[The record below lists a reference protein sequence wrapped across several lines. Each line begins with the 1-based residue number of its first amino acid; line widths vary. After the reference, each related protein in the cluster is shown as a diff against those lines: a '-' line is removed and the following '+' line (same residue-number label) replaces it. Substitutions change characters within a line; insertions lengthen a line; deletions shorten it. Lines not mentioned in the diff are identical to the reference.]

1 MTRPRTRRAAPAAGV
16 ALALA
21 LVASGAAVS
30 VSAGRSTPVGAAATA
45 DAALV
50 NDELVLASLDPN
62 GLPQQAVLVST
73 VTARGGQERTVED
86 PSSTTNVSYLDR
98 RGSPQTG
105 DGVVLVDVGGPGTTQ
120 VVTEATF
127 DKPLPVALHA
137 EYAVDGEV
145 LPPEGLVGVAGDVT
159 VRYTVTNT
167 TADQQ
172 TLTYRDAAGVTRSR
186 EVPVFVPFAGT
197 LTVVLPRA
205 LQLTDPGTGVRATD
219 AAGRT
224 VVRYSLLLAPPL
236 GSFQQ
241 QAVLRARTTDG
252 ATPSATLE
260 AAPATSDTDP
270 GTGFTADALR
280 GSTRGSARL
289 AEGVDELGE
298 RTGELEQGA
307 LLLADGTDQL
317 ASGAAVLAAQ
327 VNGPLLEGSRRLTA
341 GADELASA
349 SRDLTAG
356 LQQAEQGAQS
366 LSDGADGLA
375 NGLGALATGLR
386 QLADG
391 LAEAAT
397 GADRLTR
404 GAAQIA
410 DGLGSGSDGP
420 WPPAGVLPPFPE
432 PPRLTLDEL
441 AALTPEQLAAL
452 LDDYGRALTEY
463 VQALPDLDDL
473 PDGVPPPT
481 VVQSLRLLQ
490 QLTDVVVVVGRDVQG
505 LLLVAAKRTSGT
517 AAANAADLLS
527 EVCGPS
533 PVLTAPQCS
542 QLAAVAADSALAAA
556 ASGAALAV
564 NAGLFG
570 VEQRP
575 ELGAVPALRAGLER
589 VEQGVVALSAGVRS
603 GDPDDPG
610 LVEGLAALSAGID
623 ASAGAARR
631 LQAGTAGAVDGASGL
646 ASGADAL
653 VSGLSAAVDGSALL
667 TQGADALA
675 EGGRALTDGTVALGG
690 AADQLTSGAAQ
701 SAVGTAAVAEG
712 ITAVRV
718 DGIERLGDTVVAA
731 SREPALAEAW
741 LAATD
746 ARAADALPYG
756 APDGAEGNAAYR
768 LTMASLSDD
777 TTPAWQWWALGVLS
791 LAVAA
796 WGVRNRLAVRPAG

>member
-1 MTRPRTRRAAPAAGV
+1 VAPAAGV

-21 LVASGAAVS
+21 LVASGAAMTVDGPS
-30 VSAGRSTPVGAAATA
+30 STIVAAASGGA
-45 DAALV
+45 SLV
-50 NDELVLASLDPN
+50 NDELVVASLDPN
-62 GLPQQAVLVST
+62 GLAEKAVLVST
-73 VTARGGQERTVED
+73 VTDRGGQPRMVED

-105 DGVVLVDVGGPGTTQ
+105 DGVVFVEVGGPGTTQ
-120 VVTEATF
+120 AVTEATF
-127 DKPLPVALHA
+127 DKPLPLALHA
-137 EYAVDGEV
+137 EYALDGEV
-145 LPPEGLVGVAGDVT
+145 VPPDALVGASGEVT

-167 TADQQ
+167 TATQQ
-172 TLTYRDAAGVTRSR
+172 TLTYRDAAGTVRTRQ
-186 EVPVFVPFAGT
+186 VPVFVPFAGT
-197 LTVVLPRA
+197 LTVVLPRS
-205 LQLTDPGTGVRATD
+205 LEITDPGSGVRASD
-219 AAGRT
+219 ASGRT
-224 VVRYSLLLAPPL
+224 VLRYSLLLAPPL
-236 GSFQQ
+236 GTFQQ
-241 QAVLRARTTDG
+241 QAVLRARTADG

-270 GTGFTADALR
+270 GTGFTSQALS
-280 GSTRGSARL
+280 GSTRGSTRL
-289 AEGVDELGE
+289 ADGVDELGE

-307 LLLADGTDQL
+307 QLLADGTDQL

-327 VNGPLLEGSRRLTA
+327 VNGPLLDGSRQLSA
-341 GADELASA
+341 GADELAVA
-349 SRDLTAG
+349 TAELSTG
-356 LQQAEQGAQS
+356 LQKAEKGAQS
-366 LSDGADGLA
+366 LADGAAGLA
-375 NGLGALATGLR
+375 DGLGALEDGLR

-404 GAAQIA
+404 GASLIA
-410 DGLGSGSDGP
+410 DGLGSASDGP
-420 WPPAGVLPPFPE
+420 WPPPGVLPPFPE

-441 AALTPEQLAAL
+441 AALTPQQLAAL
-452 LDDYGRALTEY
+452 IDDYGRALTEY

-473 PDGVPPPT
+473 PEGVPPPT

-490 QLTDVVVVVGRDVQG
+490 QLTDAVLVVGRDVQG
-505 LLLVAAKRTSGT
+505 LLLVAAKQTSG
-517 AAANAADLLS
+517 AAATGAADLLS

-542 QLAAVAADSALAAA
+542 QLQGVAADSALAAA

-570 VEQRP
+570 LEQKP
-575 ELGAVPALRAGLER
+575 GLGAVPALRAGLQR

-603 GDPDDPG
+603 GDPADPG
-610 LVEGLAALSAGID
+610 LVEGLAALSGGID
-623 ASAGAARR
+623 ASATAARALR
-631 LQAGTAGAVDGASGL
+631 AGASDAVDGASGL

-653 VSGLSAAVDGSALL
+653 AAGLSTAVGGSALL
-667 TQGADALA
+667 SDGAGALA
-675 EGGRALTDGTVALGG
+675 EGGQALTDGAAALGG

-701 SAVGTAAVAEG
+701 SATGTAAVAEG

-718 DGIERLGDTVVAA
+718 EGIERLGDSVVAA
-731 SREPALAEAW
+731 SREPALAQAW

-746 ARAADALPYG
+746 ARASDALPYG

-768 LTMASLSDD
+768 LTMASLRDD
-777 TTPAWQWWALGVLS
+777 STPAWQWWALGVLC

-796 WGVRNRLAVRPAG
+796 WGVRSRLSVRPAA